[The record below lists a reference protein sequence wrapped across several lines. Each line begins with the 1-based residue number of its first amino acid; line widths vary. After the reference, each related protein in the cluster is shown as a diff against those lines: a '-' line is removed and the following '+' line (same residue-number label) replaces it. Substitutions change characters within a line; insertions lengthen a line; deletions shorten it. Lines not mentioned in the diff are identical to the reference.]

1 MTANEDC
8 ITCGGWGTLLR
19 DGKRVRCEC
28 AKEAK

>member
-1 MTANEDC
+1 MTEESC

-28 AKEAK
+28 AKEER